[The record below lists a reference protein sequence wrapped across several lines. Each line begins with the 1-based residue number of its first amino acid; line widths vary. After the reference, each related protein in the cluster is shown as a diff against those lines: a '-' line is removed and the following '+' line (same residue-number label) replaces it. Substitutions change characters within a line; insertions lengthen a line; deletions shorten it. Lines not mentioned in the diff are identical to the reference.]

1 MEQEFLLLLKL
12 FLTGIFL
19 GLLYDC
25 LRIWRSVMTNSR
37 FWIDLQDLIYWS
49 SAGLFVFYVIYM
61 ENNGQIRVYALAGMA
76 AGALFYY
83 ATISRWIVRLFGFL
97 LLKIVTLFG
106 ILLTPLHRGRKRLKL
121 CLYKKSG
128 RIRMRKKENQ
138 KFSRKR
144 REKLKKDENRQP
156 ESKTAMIS
164 VILVASALSISLM
177 ARSYALEEK
186 IGDYKSQRKE
196 VKAQISAEEQRTKE
210 IEALKEYMQSDEYAK
225 QVAREKLGLVEG
237 DEIIFKEK

>member
-1 MEQEFLLLLKL
+1 
-12 FLTGIFL
+12 
-19 GLLYDC
+19 
-25 LRIWRSVMTNSR
+25 
-37 FWIDLQDLIYWS
+37 
-49 SAGLFVFYVIYM
+49 
-61 ENNGQIRVYALAGMA
+61 
-76 AGALFYY
+76 
-83 ATISRWIVRLFGFL
+83 
-97 LLKIVTLFG
+97 
-106 ILLTPLHRGRKRLKL
+106 
-121 CLYKKSG
+121 
-128 RIRMRKKENQ
+128 MRKKENQ

-156 ESKTAMIS
+156 ESKTAIS

>member
-1 MEQEFLLLLKL
+1 MEQECLLFLKL

-49 SAGLFVFYVIYM
+49 GAGLFAFYVIYV

-76 AGALFYY
+76 VGAIFYY

-121 CLYKKSG
+121 WIKRVKLFLYEQKS
-128 RIRMRKKENQ
+128 IQKVRKNQNEKE
-138 KFSRKR
+138 RK
-144 REKLKKDENRQP
+144 
-156 ESKTAMIS
+156 SKIQSETK
-164 VILVASALSISLM
+164 
-177 ARSYALEEK
+177 RK
-186 IGDYKSQRKE
+186 IKE
-196 VKAQISAEEQRTKE
+196 R
-210 IEALKEYMQSDEYAK
+210 
-225 QVAREKLGLVEG
+225 
-237 DEIIFKEK
+237 

>member
-1 MEQEFLLLLKL
+1 
-12 FLTGIFL
+12 
-19 GLLYDC
+19 
-25 LRIWRSVMTNSR
+25 
-37 FWIDLQDLIYWS
+37 
-49 SAGLFVFYVIYM
+49 
-61 ENNGQIRVYALAGMA
+61 
-76 AGALFYY
+76 
-83 ATISRWIVRLFGFL
+83 
-97 LLKIVTLFG
+97 
-106 ILLTPLHRGRKRLKL
+106 
-121 CLYKKSG
+121 
-128 RIRMRKKENQ
+128 MRKKENQ

-164 VILVASALSISLM
+164 VILVASALSSSLM
-177 ARSYALEEK
+177 ARCYALEEK

>member
-97 LLKIVTLFG
+97 LLKIELNFFCMNKS
-106 ILLTPLHRGRKRLKL
+106 R
-121 CLYKKSG
+121 YKKSG

>member
-1 MEQEFLLLLKL
+1 
-12 FLTGIFL
+12 
-19 GLLYDC
+19 
-25 LRIWRSVMTNSR
+25 
-37 FWIDLQDLIYWS
+37 
-49 SAGLFVFYVIYM
+49 
-61 ENNGQIRVYALAGMA
+61 
-76 AGALFYY
+76 
-83 ATISRWIVRLFGFL
+83 
-97 LLKIVTLFG
+97 
-106 ILLTPLHRGRKRLKL
+106 
-121 CLYKKSG
+121 
-128 RIRMRKKENQ
+128 MRKKENQ

-164 VILVASALSISLM
+164 VILVASALSICLM
-177 ARSYALEEK
+177 GRSYALEEK

>member
-1 MEQEFLLLLKL
+1 
-12 FLTGIFL
+12 
-19 GLLYDC
+19 
-25 LRIWRSVMTNSR
+25 
-37 FWIDLQDLIYWS
+37 
-49 SAGLFVFYVIYM
+49 
-61 ENNGQIRVYALAGMA
+61 
-76 AGALFYY
+76 
-83 ATISRWIVRLFGFL
+83 
-97 LLKIVTLFG
+97 
-106 ILLTPLHRGRKRLKL
+106 
-121 CLYKKSG
+121 
-128 RIRMRKKENQ
+128 MRKKENQ

-177 ARSYALEEK
+177 GRSYALEEK

>member
-61 ENNGQIRVYALAGMA
+61 A

-121 CLYKKSG
+121 CIKRVKLFLYEQKS
-128 RIRMRKKENQ
+128 IQKVRKNQNEKE
-138 KFSRKR
+138 RK
-144 REKLKKDENRQP
+144 
-156 ESKTAMIS
+156 SKIQSETK
-164 VILVASALSISLM
+164 
-177 ARSYALEEK
+177 RK
-186 IGDYKSQRKE
+186 IKE
-196 VKAQISAEEQRTKE
+196 R
-210 IEALKEYMQSDEYAK
+210 
-225 QVAREKLGLVEG
+225 
-237 DEIIFKEK
+237 

>member
-1 MEQEFLLLLKL
+1 MNK
-12 FLTGIFL
+12 
-19 GLLYDC
+19 
-25 LRIWRSVMTNSR
+25 SR
-37 FWIDLQDLIYWS
+37 
-49 SAGLFVFYVIYM
+49 
-61 ENNGQIRVYALAGMA
+61 
-76 AGALFYY
+76 
-83 ATISRWIVRLFGFL
+83 
-97 LLKIVTLFG
+97 
-106 ILLTPLHRGRKRLKL
+106 
-121 CLYKKSG
+121 YKKSG

-177 ARSYALEEK
+177 ARSSAIEEK

>member
-1 MEQEFLLLLKL
+1 MEQECLLFLKL

-49 SAGLFVFYVIYM
+49 GAGLFAFYVIYV

-97 LLKIVTLFG
+97 LLLVSYSLFYSQKLFMAE
-106 ILLTPLHRGRKRLKL
+106 ICSLLVAALKQRDFLALTFYELKL
-121 CLYKKSG
+121 
-128 RIRMRKKENQ
+128 
-138 KFSRKR
+138 
-144 REKLKKDENRQP
+144 
-156 ESKTAMIS
+156 
-164 VILVASALSISLM
+164 
-177 ARSYALEEK
+177 
-186 IGDYKSQRKE
+186 
-196 VKAQISAEEQRTKE
+196 
-210 IEALKEYMQSDEYAK
+210 
-225 QVAREKLGLVEG
+225 
-237 DEIIFKEK
+237 

>member
-1 MEQEFLLLLKL
+1 
-12 FLTGIFL
+12 
-19 GLLYDC
+19 
-25 LRIWRSVMTNSR
+25 
-37 FWIDLQDLIYWS
+37 
-49 SAGLFVFYVIYM
+49 
-61 ENNGQIRVYALAGMA
+61 
-76 AGALFYY
+76 
-83 ATISRWIVRLFGFL
+83 
-97 LLKIVTLFG
+97 
-106 ILLTPLHRGRKRLKL
+106 
-121 CLYKKSG
+121 
-128 RIRMRKKENQ
+128 MRKKENQ

-164 VILVASALSISLM
+164 VILVASTLSISLM

>member
-1 MEQEFLLLLKL
+1 
-12 FLTGIFL
+12 
-19 GLLYDC
+19 
-25 LRIWRSVMTNSR
+25 
-37 FWIDLQDLIYWS
+37 
-49 SAGLFVFYVIYM
+49 
-61 ENNGQIRVYALAGMA
+61 
-76 AGALFYY
+76 
-83 ATISRWIVRLFGFL
+83 
-97 LLKIVTLFG
+97 
-106 ILLTPLHRGRKRLKL
+106 
-121 CLYKKSG
+121 
-128 RIRMRKKENQ
+128 MRKKENQ

-210 IEALKEYMQSDEYAK
+210 IEALKEKIAAIGKTEENKLMLVGDLMHPGDMAVLVIPIDK
-225 QVAREKLGLVEG
+225 AAPKGRLILPQVQTLRELLDKKCMVMSR
-237 DEIIFKEK
+237 KAQRSVSRNMN